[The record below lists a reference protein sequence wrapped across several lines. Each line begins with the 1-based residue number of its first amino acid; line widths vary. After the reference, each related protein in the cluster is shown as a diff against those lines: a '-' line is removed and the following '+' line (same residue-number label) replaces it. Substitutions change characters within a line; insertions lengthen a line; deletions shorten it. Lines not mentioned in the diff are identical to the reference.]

1 VPWEARLI
9 TSTPPRAA
17 YGAVIGLWNASDCC
31 QSSAP
36 SDPATP
42 TLIGG
47 SAQMQGSQ
55 HARSTKTVLP
65 VTVVWTSSWAPGVPE
80 SVRL

>member
-1 VPWEARLI
+1 MGGADRLGTPWFRPHRSVPV
-9 TSTPPRAA
+9 S
-17 YGAVIGLWNASDCC
+17 SDELR
-31 QSSAP
+31 SAP
-36 SDPATP
+36 SGPLGLWRRFHRGAHRASPGCT
-42 TLIGG
+42 T
-47 SAQMQGSQ
+47 Q